1 MAFPS
6 ENSVA
11 TAPPAAYQGQI
22 GVGAPRFCRPGR
34 AEGASVVAGIP
45 VKRGTDAQVEVAPFA
60 STDLNPSAQT
70 FAGVIVLETSRP
82 FADAA
87 IEDGDPVAVME
98 LGLVSMTFAAAVTA
112 GQAVKIKHS
121 DNTLYGVDVGA
132 DPGAGHSVLP
142 GLRIAETTTAAG
154 LALVEVNLFGA
165 AGGDAT
171 SSLPIRVGNVPIGPV
186 ARASMGTDGVSVAG
200 TVYFADMHLPE
211 AMTVKGIAVLNG
223 TTSVG
228 TDKVIVALFDE
239 AGNRLATSALA
250 GTLAA
255 GADAFQEV
263 PLTAAISIPK
273 GRYWIGLQVEG
284 TTTPHQRIAAD
295 TYLNSTGSV
304 VGVFGTIPATI
315 TPTTTTTAD
324 KGPIAYLYT

>member
-1 MAFPS
+1 MTFPS
-6 ENSVA
+6 DNSIA
-11 TAPPAAYQGQI
+11 SAPDVAYQGMI
-22 GVGAPRFCRPGR
+22 HPGSPRHCRPAR

-45 VKRGTDAQVEVAPFA
+45 VKRGTDDDVQVTPFA
-60 STDLNPSAQT
+60 ATDLNPSRKE
-70 FAGVIVLETSRP
+70 FAGIVVLETSRP
-82 FADAA
+82 YNASA

-98 LGLVSMTFAAAVTA
+98 LGRVSLTFAAAVSD
-112 GQAVKIKHS
+112 GQDVKIKHA
-121 DNTLYGVDVGA
+121 DNALEGMDPGD
-132 DPGAGHSVLP
+132 DPGAGYSRLP
-142 GLRIAETTTAAG
+142 GLRVCQTIGAAG
-154 LALVEVNLFGA
+154 LAETQVNLFGA

-211 AMTVKGIAVLNG
+211 AMTVTGIAVLNG

-284 TTTPHQRIAAD
+284 TTTPHQRIAANA
-295 TYLNSTGSV
+295 YLNSTGSV